1 MAIAGGIFLN
11 QGLNLCPCNAGDT
24 ENLSSIPWSGRS
36 PGEGNGSPLQY
47 SCIGNPMDREPG
59 GLQSLGSKE
68 LDTTEVTEHDIA
80 VNNASS

>member
-1 MAIAGGIFLN
+1 MVTWTKCSHASAEQWLG
-11 QGLNLCPCNAGDT
+11 
-24 ENLSSIPWSGRS
+24 SGYVLKS
-36 PGEGNGSPLQY
+36 QHQKY